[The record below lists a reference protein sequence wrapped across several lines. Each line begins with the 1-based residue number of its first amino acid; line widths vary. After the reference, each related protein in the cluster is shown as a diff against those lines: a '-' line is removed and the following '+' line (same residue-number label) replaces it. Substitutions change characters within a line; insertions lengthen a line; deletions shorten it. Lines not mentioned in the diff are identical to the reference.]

1 VIGNHYRA
9 SAERPKIAPVEDK
22 KQMRSLTV
30 LVSLVAASA
39 FATACGYEHN
49 SSGLVPSGPGTPA
62 AANTPVTTP
71 LVGTW
76 VSAQSVTFPSPSSC
90 GNFQWEVT
98 RQTTTSIAGNFSTVC
113 AGNLTISGTAAGQL
127 IGDRVPITA
136 TGTASLPGIPSCSF
150 SVSGT
155 GTIVNPDTLTIP
167 YEGTTCLGPV
177 HGTET
182 LRRHT
187 DPPPAP
193 APAPAPTPVPTPPP
207 GPTSND
213 AINLGQAT
221 IRNSPSDVASWPATA
236 RITLLDLGTGGAHID
251 FTKRDGPGSWPDVA
265 FMTPGEN
272 LQYTLWIVLNI
283 NGRWYASGCIQF
295 WRGLDRSGG
304 PPSQYAQNWY
314 YDPSRW
320 APMTGHQPQP
330 GEQVGFFVTAGDAR
344 NNGRAIVHERSNVV
358 VVPFPGDGGGT
369 FGF

>member
-1 VIGNHYRA
+1 
-9 SAERPKIAPVEDK
+9 
-22 KQMRSLTV
+22 MRTLSV
-30 LVSLVAASA
+30 AALVAASA
-39 FATACGYEHN
+39 FATACGYQHN
-49 SSGLVPSGPGTPA
+49 SSGLAPSSLGTPA
-62 AANTPVTTP
+62 ATNNTPVTTP
-71 LVGTW
+71 YVGTW

-98 RQTTTSIAGNFSTVC
+98 SQTATSIAGNFSTVC

-127 IGDRVPITA
+127 NGNTVPITA

-155 GTIVNPDTLTIP
+155 GTIVDPDTLTIP
-167 YEGTTCLGPV
+167 YSGTTCLGPV

-182 LRRHT
+182 LHRNT
-187 DPPPAP
+187 NPPPAP
-193 APAPAPTPVPTPPP
+193 APTPAPTPAPDPPP
-207 GPTSND
+207 GPVSND
-213 AINLGQAT
+213 AINLGFAT
-221 IRNSPSDVASWPATA
+221 IRNSPADVASWPATA
-236 RITLLDLGTGGAHID
+236 RITLLDLGTGGAHIE

-283 NGRWYASGCIQF
+283 NGQWYASGCIQF

-320 APMTGHQPQP
+320 APMSGHQPAP

-344 NNGRAIVHERSNVV
+344 NNGISIVHERSNVV
-358 VVPFPGDGGGT
+358 VVPFPGGGGGT